1 MDDFNVKKESNTR
14 NVSMQNGQDVAPIS
28 DMNVTRA
35 PKIVP
40 DVGLDLLANQKLKL
54 GSQSSM
60 SDTEDRHKA
69 IPTHDDDESRF
80 DTLNI
85 NNGRIPFTAPRNV
98 HDVDQLSVSD
108 NDDDDDLDNDNLSV
122 VSSGSETTSIY
133 TADSS
138 HHESSR
144 PSHTSPSTPPPV
156 QQPTFEDIQAE
167 KQNLLSKI
175 KMMEERYGMIPTKR
189 YTIMSNVEDMRSE
202 YHTMKR
208 QRGVEK
214 AIKFGRKA
222 MLATISGIEF
232 LNTKFNPIGAKLE
245 GWSEAFADEVNDYDE
260 IFEQLHDKYSD
271 SLDVPPEISLLMG
284 VAGSGVQYHIK
295 KSLFSSNM
303 PSLNQVLA
311 SNPDIMRSVA
321 SAAGNS
327 MRMNRQQD
335 NTPAPPVYTPSNT
348 TRRQPSGPVNMGGN
362 PMSRPSGV
370 DDILSEI
377 NTGNVRDNRFETLSS
392 ASESTMLTR
401 PGEKS
406 QGRSARRQKRMMQL

>member
-1 MDDFNVKKESNTR
+1 MDDFNVRRESNTR

-28 DMNVTRA
+28 DMNLTRA

-54 GSQSSM
+54 GSQSSI
-60 SDTEDRHKA
+60 SDDEDRRKA
-69 IPTHDDDESRF
+69 SSTHDDESGF
-80 DTLNI
+80 DGLNI
-85 NNGRIPFTAPRNV
+85 NRGSIPFTAPRDV
-98 HDVDQLSVSD
+98 HDADKLSASDSD
-108 NDDDDDLDNDNLSV
+108 NDGDLDNDNLSV
-122 VSSGSETTSIY
+122 DSSGSETTSIY

-138 HHESSR
+138 EHQSSHPSHNSR
-144 PSHTSPSTPPPV
+144 PTPAPV
-156 QQPTFEDIQAE
+156 RQSSFEEIQAE

-175 KMMEERYGMIPTKR
+175 KMMEERYGMVPTKR

-202 YHTMKR
+202 YYTMKR

-214 AIKFGRKA
+214 SIKFGRKA
-222 MLATISGIEF
+222 ILATISGIEWI
-232 LNTKFNPIGAKLE
+232 NSRYNPIGARLD
-245 GWSEAFADEVNDYDE
+245 GWSEAFSEELNDYDE

-284 VAGSGVQYHIK
+284 IAGSGVQYHIK
-295 KSLFSSNM
+295 KSLFTSNM

-321 SAAGNS
+321 QAAGNS

-335 NTPAPPVYTPSNT
+335 NTPAPPVYTPPNT
-348 TRRQPSGPVNMGGN
+348 TRRQPSGPVSMAH
-362 PMSRPSGV
+362 PSGV
-370 DDILSEI
+370 NDILDEI
-377 NTGNVRDNRFETLSS
+377 NRETGNARDNRFETLSS

>member
-1 MDDFNVKKESNTR
+1 MDDFNVRRESNTR

-60 SDTEDRHKA
+60 SDDEDRRKA
-69 IPTHDDDESRF
+69 SSTHDDESGF
-80 DTLNI
+80 DGLNI
-85 NNGRIPFTAPRNV
+85 NRGRIPFTAPRNV
-98 HDVDQLSVSD
+98 HGADQLSASD
-108 NDDDDDLDNDNLSV
+108 SDDDDDLDGDELSV
-122 VSSGSETTSIY
+122 DSSGSETTSIY

-138 HHESSR
+138 EHQSSR
-144 PSHTSPSTPPPV
+144 PSYTSRPTPAPVRQPS
-156 QQPTFEDIQAE
+156 FEEIQAE

-175 KMMEERYGMIPTKR
+175 KMMEERYGMAPTKR

-208 QRGVEK
+208 ERGVQK
-214 AIKFGRKA
+214 AINFGRKA
-222 MLATISGIEF
+222 VLATVSGIEW
-232 LNTKFNPIGAKLE
+232 LNSRFDPIGARLE
-245 GWSEAFADEVNDYDE
+245 GWSEAFSDEVDDYDE
-260 IFEQLHDKYSD
+260 TFEALYDKYGEA
-271 SLDVPPEISLLMG
+271 VTVAPEISLLMG
-284 VAGSGVQYHIK
+284 IAGSGVQYHIK
-295 KSLFSSNM
+295 KSLFTSNM

-321 SAAGNS
+321 QAAGNS

-335 NTPAPPVYTPSNT
+335 NTPVAPVYTPPNT
-348 TRRQPSGPVNMGGN
+348 TRRQASVGPVNMAH
-362 PMSRPSGV
+362 PSGV
-370 DDILSEI
+370 SDILDEI
-377 NTGNVRDNRFETLSS
+377 NREGGNARDNRFEALSS

-401 PGEKS
+401 PGEPSK
-406 QGRSARRQKRMMQL
+406 GRTARAKRMMQL